1 MKKKNFLIRSFC
13 WGREGGGMRRKGG
26 GKVSGD
32 KEGRGKELMKEM
44 KALIAGARTS
54 NFFREGS
61 LYRT

>member
-1 MKKKNFLIRSFC
+1 
-13 WGREGGGMRRKGG
+13 MRRKGG